1 MQPNQTRTGNRPRRR
16 SWLAPAATYALLAL
30 VSCTSDRATE
40 PRFMAPTITAKQL
53 GLTSAFD
60 AYVFLPFL
68 LDVQGAND
76 QPAQSDLNGFTRADN
91 VSARLGVAWTWD
103 DLNSWTG
110 TGQTGDACVLFD
122 TDVPSNGNANYAICV
137 RITNDASGANI
148 MQLSPG
154 SPIIYSC
161 TDGKTD
167 RCTQPATIAL
177 GATVCEVVKT
187 TELFPGVGD
196 DGQDV
201 LAACAIDL
209 AAIGNASKTNILNVC
224 SFPSGSP
231 NSNAFDCIVQPG
243 AAFLRIVKKTTPDA
257 SGKSFS
263 FTLSPAAANGQ

>member
-122 TDVPSNGNANYAICV
+122 TDVPS
-137 RITNDASGANI
+137 
-148 MQLSPG
+148 L
-154 SPIIYSC
+154 
-161 TDGKTD
+161 
-167 RCTQPATIAL
+167 
-177 GATVCEVVKT
+177 
-187 TELFPGVGD
+187 
-196 DGQDV
+196 
-201 LAACAIDL
+201 
-209 AAIGNASKTNILNVC
+209 
-224 SFPSGSP
+224 
-231 NSNAFDCIVQPG
+231 
-243 AAFLRIVKKTTPDA
+243 
-257 SGKSFS
+257 
-263 FTLSPAAANGQ
+263 